1 MWAVFKYKKNESEIL
16 KNSITSILGD
26 KPEFYHPKVKIK
38 KIIKG
43 KIKDYKKNLLDKYFL
58 CRHSKFSDP
67 KIMNLMNYAKGNQLI
82 LSGHN
87 ENQKNLINFIENCK
101 SHENEDG
108 FLKQSFFNNS
118 IGNKIQFHSG
128 ILSQLIF
135 EVIEDKKRELKVLSN
150 KIKFKISK
158 DQQNLLFKYV

>member
-1 MWAVFKYKKNESEIL
+1 MWVVFKYKKNESEIL

-43 KIKDYKKNLLDKYFL
+43 KIKDYKKSLLDKYVL
-58 CRHSKFSDP
+58 CKHSKFSDL
-67 KIMNLMNYAKGNQLI
+67 KIMNLINYAKGVQIVLN
-82 LSGHN
+82 GYH
-87 ENQKNLINFIENCK
+87 ENQKNLTNFVETCK
-101 SHENEDG
+101 FHENEDG
-108 FLKQSFFNNS
+108 FLKQSFFNNL
-118 IGNKIQFHSG
+118 IGSKIQFHSG

-135 EVIEDKKRELKVLSN
+135 EVIEDKKKELKILSN

-158 DQQNLLFKYV
+158 DQENLLFKYV